1 MISVYTL
8 FNIVLIGTF
17 IYIGSV
23 ILYAMYRMFRDFNE
37 IFRRRF

>member
-8 FNIVLIGTF
+8 LNIVLIGTF

>member
-1 MISVYTL
+1 MNYL
-8 FNIVLIGTF
+8 YDAMNALLIGTF